1 MVCIKFSAHPKI
13 PVVSSELESMALDK
27 APEISTQQ
35 REASTERR
43 EESLTDQQRG
53 ASTEVHSLCDVES
66 DRESQFGD
74 SGDNGTT
81 SDNSG
86 HMKVSAAAALA
97 GISYDFGP
105 SKVTKTRIDQ

>member
-27 APEISTQQ
+27 APKISTQQ
-35 REASTERR
+35 REASMERR
-43 EESLTDQQRG
+43 EESLTDQQRW

-74 SGDNGTT
+74 SGDTGTA

-86 HMKVSAAAALA
+86 HMKVSAAAALTR
-97 GISYDFGP
+97 ISYDFGP